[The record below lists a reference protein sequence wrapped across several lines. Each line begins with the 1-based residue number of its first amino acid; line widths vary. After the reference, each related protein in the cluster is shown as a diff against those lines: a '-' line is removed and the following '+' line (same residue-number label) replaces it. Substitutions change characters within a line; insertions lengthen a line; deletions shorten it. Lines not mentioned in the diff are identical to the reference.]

1 MPTDTKSCYL
11 LVARY
16 QSAYLPSSS
25 LLPSVFLVLSMFAS
39 LCIFKILRFMYFVF
53 YTTPSSS
60 SIRFPS
66 GMGAV
71 PVFSALGRFF
81 SFRGNELGLG
91 WLLSFWFSIPSL
103 DWKDGGYKGHE
114 HRLEVRSSALFC
126 LDGEKR
132 WCGFIVWFRQ
142 NDIFYIL
149 LLALGLLEV
158 SVVRND

>member
-1 MPTDTKSCYL
+1 
-11 LVARY
+11 
-16 QSAYLPSSS
+16 
-25 LLPSVFLVLSMFAS
+25 
-39 LCIFKILRFMYFVF
+39 
-53 YTTPSSS
+53 
-60 SIRFPS
+60 
-66 GMGAV
+66 V

-103 DWKDGGYKGHE
+103 DWKDVGYKGHE

-132 WCGFIVWFRQ
+132 WCGFIVWLRQ

-149 LLALGLLEV
+149 LLFILHV
-158 SVVRND
+158 